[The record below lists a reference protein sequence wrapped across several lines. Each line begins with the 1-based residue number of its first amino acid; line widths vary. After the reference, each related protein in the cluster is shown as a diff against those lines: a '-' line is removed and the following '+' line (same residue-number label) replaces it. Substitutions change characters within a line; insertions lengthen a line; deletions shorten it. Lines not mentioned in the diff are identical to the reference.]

1 MPTPSPLGLPPG
13 FWEEYRKRI
22 EPDLAQLRHHLFPL
36 EAGKTHLRDGEN
48 DWTHF
53 WIARFRRVIRNY
65 ETILDAMNNGDLR

>member
-1 MPTPSPLGLPPG
+1 M
-13 FWEEYRKRI
+13 
-22 EPDLAQLRHHLFPL
+22 
-36 EAGKTHLRDGEN
+36 HLRDGEN